1 MKKLLFIFL
10 VLAGS
15 TFQLNAQIDNKE
27 IEDQLKEMTTEMQKL
42 MTEFQGL
49 LGNSLEMTD
58 SLVQKGVLPLAEI
71 FKGLEQLSMDST
83 DFNSLIDMMQI
94 QMNQLSEQD
103 WGELQK
109 LMERFGENLPSI
121 GKKDSKR
128 PKTDI

>member
-1 MKKLLFIFL
+1 MVL
-10 VLAGS
+10 VGS
-15 TFQLNAQIDNKE
+15 SFQLNAQIDNE
-27 IEDQLKEMTTEMQKL
+27 NIEDQLKEMTTEMQKL

-49 LGNSLEMTD
+49 LGGSILMTD
-58 SLVQKGVLPLAEI
+58 SLVQQGVLPLAEN
-71 FKGLEQLSMDST
+71 FKGFQELSLDST

-109 LMERFGENLPSI
+109 LMESFGENLPSI

-128 PKTDI
+128 SKTDI